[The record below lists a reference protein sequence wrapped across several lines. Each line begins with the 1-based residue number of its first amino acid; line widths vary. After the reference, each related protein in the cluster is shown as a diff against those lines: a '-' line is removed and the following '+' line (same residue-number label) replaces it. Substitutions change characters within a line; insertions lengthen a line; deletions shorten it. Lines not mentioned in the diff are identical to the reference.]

1 MIRLNYNP
9 IQGSALSVNLS
20 FRDQQGKYYVPLMVT
35 YTFLALNTDKETWS
49 VVGDYY
55 KKPLTPASII
65 NLVIPSL
72 DNVEGTT
79 LQRKVIV
86 NWKTTLDGAVTDFVD
101 EINFEMQ
108 PMPTITNK
116 PDEPIPPIVY
126 VKVTSVTFQNGSPIS
141 SPVNPTIKLTIN
153 LPVNIEN
160 ASVTFNDGEN
170 ETAGSIEVDS
180 SNSVLTVYPNV
191 LLEYSKSYKM
201 TVSGLVSTT
210 GASIMEEP
218 FEYNFTTMDAGSI
231 TLEELAEQIQE
242 ISENVSELDGLVR
255 TLNDQVDSINGQ
267 IETINGQITSLDER
281 VTALEG

>member
-72 DNVEGTT
+72 DNIEGTT

-116 PDEPIPPIVY
+116 PDEPIPPVIY
-126 VKVTSVTFQNGSPIS
+126 VKITSVTFQNGSPVS
-141 SPVNPTIKLTIN
+141 SPVNPVIKMTVN

-160 ASVTFNDGEN
+160 ASIVFNDGTN
-170 ETAGSIEVDS
+170 ETAGTIEMDA
-180 SNSVLTVYPNV
+180 SNSVLTVYPNT
-191 LLEYSKSYKM
+191 LLEYSTPYTM
-201 TVSGLVSTT
+201 TLSGLVSTT
-210 GASIMEEP
+210 GASVMETS
-218 FEYNFTTMDAGSI
+218 FEYNFTTMAAGDI
-231 TLEELAEQIQE
+231 TLEELAQQVQDM
-242 ISENVSELDGLVR
+242 SEEVGDLSESVS
-255 TLNDQVDSINGQ
+255 TINGQ
-267 IETINGQITSLDER
+267 IETIDGQISSLDER